1 MTNIEFEKIPNS
13 LRKPGVYTEYNAKGA
28 VTTLPTN
35 EQEVLIVAPM
45 VGGATAFTQP
55 VRVYSDLDAEQAF
68 GAGSWAHLMT
78 RMAITN
84 NSLIRLSVMG
94 LADSSAG
101 VAASG
106 SLVLT
111 GTATSQ
117 GVMTATIAGI
127 DYKVAVA
134 TGEKSDAV
142 AARLNAIINGATDC
156 PATSAVNES
165 TITLTAK
172 CKGEIG
178 NEINL
183 TATNTAKDMTINAT
197 AFANGAENADL
208 APALASVAGTHYH
221 IIISPFADEK
231 NAKA

>member
-55 VRVYSDLDAEQAF
+55 VRVYSDLDAAQAF

-94 LADSSAG
+94 LADSSSG

-117 GVMTATIAGI
+117 GVMTKMLPL
-127 DYKVAVA
+127 D
-134 TGEKSDAV
+134 
-142 AARLNAIINGATDC
+142 
-156 PATSAVNES
+156 
-165 TITLTAK
+165 
-172 CKGEIG
+172 
-178 NEINL
+178 
-183 TATNTAKDMTINAT
+183 
-197 AFANGAENADL
+197 
-208 APALASVAGTHYH
+208 
-221 IIISPFADEK
+221 
-231 NAKA
+231 